1 MQILRKATVYTYR
14 FLINIPRFFYST
26 PPNSPINLTETTGNC
41 CRQKIVFYV
50 KRCNSKWT
58 SYKCEGQEPRLH
70 LLNSLTRTKEPF
82 EPISGKQVKF
92 YICGP
97 TVYDSAHMGHAR
109 AYLSFDIVRRVLTDY
124 FNYDVVYVMNITD
137 IDDKIIKRAR
147 QKYLFDNYLNS
158 VSTSNGIVNQLEEAL
173 DHFRGKI
180 SDELDIDKKNMFT
193 NMADKF
199 ATELATF
206 EAQSLKIDNSGNQ
219 ESLHLVK
226 QLVESSKDVIS
237 DWLDATSGHT
247 VEDHGVFTKL
257 ARKDWAIFQIYL
269 KMIPEQNLW
278 AFPHSLKC
286 YQLFNRYENEFL
298 QEMASLNVREPD
310 VLTRVS
316 EYIPEI
322 IDYVAKIS
330 QNGYAYVLD
339 GSVYFNTKAFS
350 CSSDHNYAKLL
361 PEAYKDEGCLEKHLR
376 EGEGE
381 LSLCNNGQNNEKL
394 SKCDFALW
402 SKQKRNKKK
411 LCRKV
416 KIRFF
421 AIKFL

>member
-1 MQILRKATVYTYR
+1 
-14 FLINIPRFFYST
+14 
-26 PPNSPINLTETTGNC
+26 
-41 CRQKIVFYV
+41 
-50 KRCNSKWT
+50 
-58 SYKCEGQEPRLH
+58 
-70 LLNSLTRTKEPF
+70 
-82 EPISGKQVKF
+82 
-92 YICGP
+92 
-97 TVYDSAHMGHAR
+97 MGHAR

-257 ARKDWAIFQIYL
+257 ARK
-269 KMIPEQNLW
+269 
-278 AFPHSLKC
+278 
-286 YQLFNRYENEFL
+286 YENEFL